1 MYSFT
6 FTVLSMNVQMLLLLK
21 TFGVIV
27 QNSETA
33 KFQFFF
39 PLFLQSLLIFV
50 IHHLGS
56 IIVVTSENPC
66 FFRIYCLFEPQSY

>member
-1 MYSFT
+1 MT
-6 FTVLSMNVQMLLLLK
+6 RTVSLSQFGVMNVQMLLLLK

-50 IHHLGS
+50 IYHLGS
-56 IIVVTSENPC
+56 VIVVTSKNL
-66 FFRIYCLFEPQSY
+66 LFI